1 MNEGKRRL
9 HDIHPVKA
17 YHHEVSF
24 RLEHA
29 SAVGLVHVGK
39 GDHVEA
45 HCLWHSQDDGHDPDG
60 EDLNGSKEGNA
71 DPLHSAPG
79 RYSPVPEPQK
89 VQPLTKLSDDC
100 LPVSAFQKQ
109 RHIIEAL
116 LHVH

>member
-29 SAVGLVHVGK
+29 SAVGLVIVVK
-39 GDHVEA
+39 GDHVEN
-45 HCLWHSQDDGHDPDG
+45 HCLRHSQDDGHDPDG
-60 EDLNGSKEGNA
+60 EDLNGSEEGNA

-89 VQPLTKLSDDC
+89 VQPLTKLSGDC
-100 LPVSAFQKQ
+100 SSVSKQKIY
-109 RHIIEAL
+109 R
-116 LHVH
+116 

>member
-1 MNEGKRRL
+1 MRGKDVCMTSIRFG
-9 HDIHPVKA
+9 A

-29 SAVGLVHVGK
+29 SAEGLVLVGK

-45 HCLWHSQDDGHDPDG
+45 HCLWHSQDDGQDPDG
-60 EDLNGSKEGNA
+60 GNLYGSEEGNA
-71 DPLHSAPG
+71 DLLHSVPG

-100 LPVSAFQKQ
+100 SSVSKQ
-109 RHIIEAL
+109 RHTVEAP